1 MVLLPS
7 LFFSSVARLISLYEE
22 RIDKI
27 DTDEIFEPNV
37 YEWEMLVFM
46 GRFNRTRYKR
56 IIHMG

>member
-27 DTDEIFEPNV
+27 DTDEIFER
-37 YEWEMLVFM
+37 EMLVFM
-46 GRFNRTRYKR
+46 GRFNRTQYTR
-56 IIHMG
+56 IVHMG